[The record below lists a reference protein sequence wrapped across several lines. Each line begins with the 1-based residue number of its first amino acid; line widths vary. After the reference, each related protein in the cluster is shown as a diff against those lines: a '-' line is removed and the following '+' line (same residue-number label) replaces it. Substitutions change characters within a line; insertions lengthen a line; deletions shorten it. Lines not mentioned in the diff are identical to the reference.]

1 MLARLLAGKNSHL
14 ISGLFLLLVLD
25 ATAQQNPDTPIS
37 IALTNVSLAE
47 ALQQISQKSGVVFSY
62 NPKKI
67 PATEKISYR
76 ASNKSVIA
84 ILNDFSISYNLKYQ
98 QVENQIVLKPE
109 KKSEST
115 KPAAEIPITISGYV
129 KDQQTGEVLI
139 GSNVYVNELKT
150 GTTTNSYGYYSLTV
164 PKGTY
169 TLKYSFVG
177 FKDLVKPV
185 TLTNSI
191 QRDLTLEQEAP
202 ELKEIIITD
211 NFAQDLVG
219 EIQLGKLSISP
230 ATIEQ
235 RPSFFGELDVIKS
248 LESVPGVKMHSDGS
262 TFYSVRGGNRDQN
275 LVIIDDAPIYNPSHL
290 LGLFS
295 TIIPDAVNDINFY
308 KGDMPASYGGRLS
321 SVLDIR
327 TKKGNDQNFQAW
339 GNFGLISTKLG
350 IEGPFKKSA
359 SSYLLST
366 RISRLKWIMQLR
378 DNNVKQF
385 NFADVTAKVNVKL
398 NASNRVFLS
407 FYTGGDN
414 YFANNSGIAWSNTAL
429 TLRWNHIFS
438 EKLFLNTTFSGS
450 NYDYFLHT
458 DVASNTRWNS
468 KIANLS
474 VKSDF
479 SYFASPVSE
488 ITFGTGIQGFGFNP
502 GNIQSATATNLPSLS
517 VKNSIEFFVY
527 GNHEITLNEV
537 WGVNYGIRMSSWG
550 NNGEAFEFSFDQ
562 NHNPVDTTYYAAG
575 QSYKAFGRVEPRLSI
590 RRTIDDLSSVK
601 FSYAKNVQNIHLIS
615 NSISPFTSLEVW
627 LPSSINIQPEI
638 ADQLSLG
645 YYRTLSTLGIAFS
658 SEVFYK
664 KMKNQIDYTAHA
676 ETLLNPALEGELRF
690 GQGTAYGLELLA
702 KKDEGRLRGWAG
714 YTYSRSKRNFAELN
728 NGNSFNSF
736 FDRPHQ
742 INLMGSYDLSLRW
755 NVGMNWVYTSGAP
768 YSAPVS
774 FYEFNGDEVPIY
786 GQRNNARLPDYHR
799 LDVSAKYRLNKNP
812 EKKYQHDLSFSIF
825 NFYGR
830 KNTLFIN
837 YNKTETA
844 SGDFQIPTNLLDA
857 ERVSTQFYLF
867 RFTPSISYNFRWR

>member
-1 MLARLLAGKNSHL
+1 MLAHALFVNRFSLAFSLLYLLA
-14 ISGLFLLLVLD
+14 IE
-25 ATAQQNPDTPIS
+25 ATAQQSPETPIS
-37 IALTNVSLAE
+37 ITLTNVSLAQ
-47 ALQQISQKSGVVFSY
+47 ALKEISQKSGVVFSY

-67 PATEKISYR
+67 PSGETISYR
-76 ASNKSVIA
+76 ANNKSVLA
-84 ILNDFSISYNLKYQ
+84 ILNDLSESYNLKYQ

-109 KKSEST
+109 KKVNT
-115 KPAAEIPITISGYV
+115 TPLAEIPVTISGYV

-139 GSNVYVNELKT
+139 GSSVYVNELKT

-164 PKGTY
+164 PKGIY
-169 TLKYSFVG
+169 SLKYSFVG
-177 FKDLVKPV
+177 FKDLIQPV
-185 TLTNSI
+185 TLTNSV
-191 QRDLTLEQEAP
+191 QRDLTLEQDIP
-202 ELKEIIITD
+202 ELKEVVITD
-211 NFAQDLVG
+211 VFKQDLIT
-219 EIQLGKLSISP
+219 EIQLGKININP
-230 ATIEQ
+230 VTIEQ
-235 RPSFFGELDVIKS
+235 RPSFFGELDVVKA

-275 LVIIDDAPIYNPSHL
+275 LVMVDDAPIYNPSHL

-295 TIIPDAVNDINFY
+295 TVIPDVVNDISLY

-327 TKKGNDQNFQAW
+327 TKKGNDQHFQSW

-350 IEGPFKKSA
+350 IEGPFKKSS

-385 NFADVTAKVNVKL
+385 HFADVTAKVNVKL
-398 NASNRVFLS
+398 NASNRVYLS

-438 EKLFLNTTFSGS
+438 ERLFLNTTFSGS

-458 DVASNTRWNS
+458 NVENGTRWNS

-479 SYFASPVSE
+479 SYFVNPESE

-502 GNIQSATATNLPSLS
+502 GNVQSSTATNVPSLS
-517 VKNSIEFFVY
+517 VKNSVELFAY
-527 GNHEITLNEV
+527 GNHEIKLNDH
-537 WGVNYGIRMSSWG
+537 WGINYGVRMSSWV
-550 NNGEAFEFSFDQ
+550 NSGEAFEFEFDE
-562 NHNPVDTTYYAAG
+562 NHTAIDTTYYPAG
-575 QSYKAFGRVEPRLSI
+575 QSYKTFGRVEPRLSL
-590 RRTIDDLSSVK
+590 RTTINTLSSAK

-627 LPSSINIQPEI
+627 LPSSVNIQPEV

-645 YYRTLSTLGIAFS
+645 YYRTLSRFGIDFS
-658 SEVFYK
+658 SEAFFK
-664 KMKNQIDYTAHA
+664 KMKNQIDYAPHA
-676 ETLLNPALEGELRF
+676 ETLLNPQLEGELRF
-690 GQGTAYGLELLA
+690 GKGTAYGIELLA
-702 KKDEGRLRGWAG
+702 KKDEGRLCGWVG
-714 YTYSRSKRNFAELN
+714 YTYSRSKRKFEELN
-728 NGNSFNSF
+728 HGRAFNSF
-736 FDRPHQ
+736 YDRPHQ
-742 INLMGSYDLSLRW
+742 INLMASYDLTLRW
-755 NVGMNWVYTSGAP
+755 NVGMNWIYTTGAP

-774 FYEFNGDEVPIY
+774 FYEFNGEEVPIY

-799 LDVSAKYRLNKNP
+799 LDLSANYKLNRNR
-812 EKKYQHDLSFSIF
+812 EKKYQHEVSFSIF

-830 KNTLFIN
+830 KNILFIN

-844 SGDFQIPTNLLDA
+844 SGDFRIPTNLLDA

-867 RFTPSISYNFRWR
+867 QFTPSISYSFRWR